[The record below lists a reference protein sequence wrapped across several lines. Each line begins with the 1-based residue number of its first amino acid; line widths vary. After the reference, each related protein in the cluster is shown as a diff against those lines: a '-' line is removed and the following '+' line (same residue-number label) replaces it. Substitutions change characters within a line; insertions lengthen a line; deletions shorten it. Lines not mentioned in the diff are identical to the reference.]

1 MESKAHVQALKSAV
15 REVIKEELSE
25 ILREGLQSTVT
36 QLQTESKHNTKPK
49 QKKSKNKVMYG
60 KNRYADILND
70 TPAGIEGGTT
80 SYSDLMKEEMSNM
93 SFNSNDAQ
101 GFGMVRGNSAP
112 SVMADPDTGKNMAVD
127 PVVAKAMTR
136 DYSGLMKAMDKKKKK
151 GFAL

>member
-1 MESKAHVQALKSAV
+1 
-15 REVIKEELSE
+15 
-25 ILREGLQSTVT
+25 
-36 QLQTESKHNTKPK
+36 
-49 QKKSKNKVMYG
+49 MYG